1 MSAGTRETAWRVFSS
16 ELNTASYEIKA
27 EAEKMP
33 SYQLSRLGAMINR
46 VLIAGVLTEKE
57 NVGSPEEPLWRGR
70 IQDVAS
76 GTVYINIGRY
86 QPEAAA
92 AMVDIEPPCL
102 VAVVG
107 KVKSYTTEDQRT
119 YVSVRPERIIPID
132 ENTQREWLLDTA
144 RSTWKR
150 LVDMKTAMGTID
162 KSVAGLTKEGFSE
175 LSAKG
180 ISLALEQY
188 GMPDSAMF
196 LKSIQA
202 ALRTLLPDKNVDLGL
217 PEDLSENP
225 EEIDLEPQS
234 SGDDSEDKE
243 EIVLELLTELDTEGK
258 GAPRDDLER
267 RAEQEGISSMELE
280 EITNTL
286 MDKGVIYEP
295 NLRYLKRICK
305 TLSPVIFHRMT

>member
-76 GTVYINIGRY
+76 GTAYINIGRY

-295 NLRYLKRICK
+295 NLRYLKRI
-305 TLSPVIFHRMT
+305 

>member
-46 VLIAGVLTEKE
+46 ALIAGVLTEKE

-295 NLRYLKRICK
+295 NLRYLKRI
-305 TLSPVIFHRMT
+305 

>member
-119 YVSVRPERIIPID
+119 YVSVRPERIIPSD

-295 NLRYLKRICK
+295 NLRYLKRI
-305 TLSPVIFHRMT
+305 

>member
-225 EEIDLEPQS
+225 DEIDLEPQS

-295 NLRYLKRICK
+295 NLRYLKRI
-305 TLSPVIFHRMT
+305 

>member
-1 MSAGTRETAWRVFSS
+1 MSAGTRETAWRGFSS

-295 NLRYLKRICK
+295 NLRYLKRI
-305 TLSPVIFHRMT
+305 

>member
-70 IQDVAS
+70 IQDMAS

-188 GMPDSAMF
+188 GMPDSTMF

-295 NLRYLKRICK
+295 NLRYLKRI
-305 TLSPVIFHRMT
+305 

>member
-267 RAEQEGISSMELE
+267 RAEQEGISSMALE

-295 NLRYLKRICK
+295 NLRYLKRI
-305 TLSPVIFHRMT
+305 

>member
-150 LVDMKTAMGTID
+150 LVDMKTAMGTIH

-295 NLRYLKRICK
+295 NLRYLKRI
-305 TLSPVIFHRMT
+305 

>member
-150 LVDMKTAMGTID
+150 LVDMKTAMGM
-162 KSVAGLTKEGFSE
+162 LN
-175 LSAKG
+175 
-180 ISLALEQY
+180 Q
-188 GMPDSAMF
+188 
-196 LKSIQA
+196 
-202 ALRTLLPDKNVDLGL
+202 LR
-217 PEDLSENP
+217 
-225 EEIDLEPQS
+225 
-234 SGDDSEDKE
+234 
-243 EIVLELLTELDTEGK
+243 
-258 GAPRDDLER
+258 
-267 RAEQEGISSMELE
+267 
-280 EITNTL
+280 IT
-286 MDKGVIYEP
+286 
-295 NLRYLKRICK
+295 
-305 TLSPVIFHRMT
+305 

>member
-217 PEDLSENP
+217 SEDLSENP

-243 EIVLELLTELDTEGK
+243 EIVLKLLTELDTEGK

-295 NLRYLKRICK
+295 NLRYLKRI
-305 TLSPVIFHRMT
+305 

>member
-280 EITNTL
+280 EITDTL

-295 NLRYLKRICK
+295 NLRYLKRI
-305 TLSPVIFHRMT
+305 

>member
-162 KSVAGLTKEGFSE
+162 KSVTGLTKEGFSE

-295 NLRYLKRICK
+295 NLRYLKRI
-305 TLSPVIFHRMT
+305 

>member
-162 KSVAGLTKEGFSE
+162 KSVAGLSKEGFSE

-180 ISLALEQY
+180 ISLSLEQY

-295 NLRYLKRICK
+295 NLRYLKRI
-305 TLSPVIFHRMT
+305 

>member
-202 ALRTLLPDKNVDLGL
+202 ALRTLLPDQNVDLGL

-295 NLRYLKRICK
+295 NLRYLKRI
-305 TLSPVIFHRMT
+305 

>member
-1 MSAGTRETAWRVFSS
+1 MSTGTRETAWRVFSS

-295 NLRYLKRICK
+295 NLRYLKRI
-305 TLSPVIFHRMT
+305 

>member
-267 RAEQEGISSMELE
+267 RAEQEGISSMELK

-295 NLRYLKRICK
+295 NLRYLKRI
-305 TLSPVIFHRMT
+305 

>member
-295 NLRYLKRICK
+295 NLRYLKRI
-305 TLSPVIFHRMT
+305 

>member
-175 LSAKG
+175 LAAKG

-295 NLRYLKRICK
+295 NLRYLKRI
-305 TLSPVIFHRMT
+305 

>member
-188 GMPDSAMF
+188 GMPDSTMF

-295 NLRYLKRICK
+295 NLRYLKRI
-305 TLSPVIFHRMT
+305 

>member
-107 KVKSYTTEDQRT
+107 KVKSYTTEGQRT

-295 NLRYLKRICK
+295 NLRYLKRI
-305 TLSPVIFHRMT
+305 

>member
-243 EIVLELLTELDTEGK
+243 EIVLDLLTELDTEGK

-295 NLRYLKRICK
+295 NLRYLKRI
-305 TLSPVIFHRMT
+305 

>member
-46 VLIAGVLTEKE
+46 VLRAGVRTEKE

-107 KVKSYTTEDQRT
+107 KVKSYTTEDQRI

-225 EEIDLEPQS
+225 EEIALEPQS

-295 NLRYLKRICK
+295 NLRYLKRI
-305 TLSPVIFHRMT
+305 

>member
-202 ALRTLLPDKNVDLGL
+202 ALRTLLPNKNVDLGL

-295 NLRYLKRICK
+295 NLRYLKRI
-305 TLSPVIFHRMT
+305 

>member
-150 LVDMKTAMGTID
+150 LVDMKTAIGTID

-295 NLRYLKRICK
+295 NLRYLKRI
-305 TLSPVIFHRMT
+305 

>member
-162 KSVAGLTKEGFSE
+162 KSVAGMTKEGFSE

-295 NLRYLKRICK
+295 NLRYLKRI
-305 TLSPVIFHRMT
+305 

>member
-150 LVDMKTAMGTID
+150 LVDMKTAMGPID

-295 NLRYLKRICK
+295 NLRYLKRI
-305 TLSPVIFHRMT
+305 

>member
-202 ALRTLLPDKNVDLGL
+202 PLRPLLPDKHVDLGL

-295 NLRYLKRICK
+295 NLRYLKRI
-305 TLSPVIFHRMT
+305 

>member
-86 QPEAAA
+86 QPEGAA

-295 NLRYLKRICK
+295 NLRYLKRI
-305 TLSPVIFHRMT
+305 

>member
-132 ENTQREWLLDTA
+132 ENTQREWLLDT
-144 RSTWKR
+144 TWKR

-295 NLRYLKRICK
+295 NLRYLKRI
-305 TLSPVIFHRMT
+305 

>member
-33 SYQLSRLGAMINR
+33 SYQRSRLGAMINR

-295 NLRYLKRICK
+295 NLRYLKRI
-305 TLSPVIFHRMT
+305 

>member
-175 LSAKG
+175 LPAKG

-188 GMPDSAMF
+188 GMPDSTMF

-295 NLRYLKRICK
+295 NLRYLKRI
-305 TLSPVIFHRMT
+305 

>member
-76 GTVYINIGRY
+76 GTVDINIGRY

-295 NLRYLKRICK
+295 NLRYLKRI
-305 TLSPVIFHRMT
+305 

>member
-202 ALRTLLPDKNVDLGL
+202 ALRTLLPDKNVDLAL
-217 PEDLSENP
+217 PEDMSENP

-295 NLRYLKRICK
+295 NLRYLKRI
-305 TLSPVIFHRMT
+305 

>member
-225 EEIDLEPQS
+225 EEIDLEP
-234 SGDDSEDKE
+234 
-243 EIVLELLTELDTEGK
+243 LTELDTEGK

-295 NLRYLKRICK
+295 NLRYLKRI
-305 TLSPVIFHRMT
+305 

>member
-196 LKSIQA
+196 LKSIQV

-295 NLRYLKRICK
+295 NLRYLKRI
-305 TLSPVIFHRMT
+305 

>member
-1 MSAGTRETAWRVFSS
+1 MSGGTRETAWRVFSA
-16 ELNTASYEIKA
+16 ELNTASFEIKA

-33 SYQLSRLGAMINR
+33 SYQVSRLGAMINR
-46 VLIAGVLTEKE
+46 VLVAGVLTEKE
-57 NVGSPEEPLWRGR
+57 NVGTPDEPMWRGR

-92 AMVDIEPPCL
+92 AMVDIDTPCL

-107 KVKSYTTEDQRT
+107 KVKSYTTEDMRT

-132 ENTQREWLLDTA
+132 ENIQKEWLLDTA
-144 RSTWKR
+144 KSTWKR
-150 LVDMKTAMGTID
+150 LTDIKKATGVLDKTED
-162 KSVAGLTKEGFSE
+162 GLRNEGFSE

-180 ISLALEQY
+180 ISKALEVY
-188 GMPDSAMF
+188 GTPDSTPF
-196 LKSIQA
+196 LKSVQA
-202 ALRTLLPDKNVDLGL
+202 ALRELLPDKNIDLGL

-225 EEIDLEPQS
+225 EEIDLE
-234 SGDDSEDKE
+234 SGSEPDDESEDKE
-243 EIVLELLTELDTEGK
+243 QIVLGLLKELDTEGK

-286 MDKGVIYEP
+286 MDKGVVYEP
-295 NLRYLKRICK
+295 NLRYLKLI
-305 TLSPVIFHRMT
+305 

>member
-1 MSAGTRETAWRVFSS
+1 MSAGTRETAWTVFSS

-107 KVKSYTTEDQRT
+107 NVKSYTTEDQRT

-132 ENTQREWLLDTA
+132 DNTQREWLLDTA

-188 GMPDSAMF
+188 GMPDSAMI

-295 NLRYLKRICK
+295 NLRYLKRI
-305 TLSPVIFHRMT
+305 